1 MFLKMNNSFRRNS
14 IRALLVVLFV
24 AVAIVVIKH
33 EGGEDVRPLRIVMA
47 NDVPFSPYVWVEA
60 RRDYGIQVEI
70 DRGGDTIELSR
81 QAASGE
87 LQDDYD
93 AVWLA
98 NTSYAKL
105 ESDEALGESY
115 SVASDTLGLALRGK
129 DLDRLGW
136 NSKQVTWNEIA
147 EAITGGEL
155 TFGMADPGKSNL
167 GMQSLM
173 SVLYK
178 VGGLESD
185 DLARGLV
192 GNDRLQLKNFFAGQ
206 SFMGENAYDLYRKLE
221 LKDDATQAILMFSSE
236 VKKLPDEGD
245 IKFIN
250 PSDAIGFNDFPIS
263 VLKKPSEEK
272 PEATVANKVED
283 FADWFTQHGNEL
295 GNEAVPTTRHKLPAS
310 KREFDSTLRNYREDL
325 LRPRDV
331 NLLVDVSIS
340 MEGELLEGAKKDI
353 VDTLEKQEGAN
364 GRAVNIRTSRTSSS
378 AEFAQKDYSPKDPNQ
393 SRELKD
399 FVKGMTPSEQA
410 DIYRQ
415 LYRVYLG
422 LESSDNMVQGQSI
435 ILLTS
440 GEAAEG
446 VDYALW
452 ASRIREKQR
461 DQKTG
466 TAPVFPVYIV
476 HYGDEYSDDMQS
488 IAEETGGEVFNAK
501 EGGLA
506 AALDRASKYWAA

>member
-1 MFLKMNNSFRRNS
+1 MNDRFRRNS
-14 IRALLVVLFV
+14 IRALLVVLLL
-24 AVAIVVIKH
+24 AVTVVVIKH
-33 EGGEDVRPLRIVMA
+33 EGEEDVRPLRIVMA

-105 ESDEALGESY
+105 EDDGALGESY

-136 NSKQVTWNEIA
+136 RNKQVTWNDIA
-147 EAITGGEL
+147 ETISGGDL
-155 TFGMADPGKSNL
+155 TFGMANPGKSNL

-192 GNDRLQLKNFFAGQ
+192 GNERPRLKSFFAGQ
-206 SFMGENAYDLYRKLE
+206 SFLGENADDIYRELE

-245 IKFIN
+245 IKFIS
-250 PSDAIGFNDFPIS
+250 PTDAIGFNDFPIS
-263 VLKKPSEEK
+263 VLKKPSDDES
-272 PEATVANKVED
+272 EATAADKAET
-283 FADWFTQHGNEL
+283 FADWVSQHGNEL

-310 KREFDSTLRNYREDL
+310 KPELDSALRYYREDL

-353 VDTLEKQEGAN
+353 IDALEKQEGAN

-378 AEFAQKDYSPKDPNQ
+378 VKFAQKDYSPKDPNQ

-399 FVKGMTPSEQA
+399 FVNGMAPSEEA
-410 DIYRQ
+410 DVYRQ
-415 LYRVYLG
+415 LSRVYLG
-422 LESSDNMVQGQSI
+422 LESSDNIVQGQSI

-446 VDYALW
+446 VDYELW
-452 ASRIREKQR
+452 ASRIRERQR
-461 DQKTG
+461 EQKSG
-466 TAPVFPVYIV
+466 SAPVLPVYIV
-476 HYGDEYSDDMQS
+476 HYGDEYREDMQS
-488 IAEETGGEVFNAK
+488 IAEETGGEVFKAK
-501 EGGLA
+501 EGGLV